1 MISKSRFSLI
11 AVIMLVLL
19 GFGFQNQ
26 AKGQPGENA
35 QFCPF
40 VEVPIGW
47 LKTEDIT
54 ALSPINFSG
63 ALIGTVE
70 NVNGAAVGG
79 MDWQHVDFVDPLAP
93 TPTNEVGAQAVTWW
107 TQKGGRN
114 TYVQVTIADEFFTA
128 IHVRILDENCNEI
141 RNFCDFY
148 TGGDTHVYNLGD
160 LVLNDGDTP
169 DENVLQGHEGFLT
182 ITAVDDCP
190 SPDLAIDYNALAVTV
205 QVIDDIDYSYG
216 FNANHRFAVCEDI
229 PVFIDSNLI
238 SNGSFQSGFLDPW
251 FQSQGGA
258 SGVIGE
264 TGISPNVDVPPCQGP
279 DCDDPDSNLFMSY
292 ILSDA
297 TVPAGAYGATAP
309 LGSIAS
315 QIRAC
320 APNCGFPNA
329 DNLINV
335 GAVDTNVT
343 IVQSNEFFPGSDPN
357 FFSNSGE
364 VEYDLAFLAPDDI
377 TDFACENYAAVC
389 LIDTTPTHQTIPG
402 PPVVV
407 NCNCYQQSDT
417 ANVGS
422 IVGGG
427 SCSLQSNDNATY
439 AISPFEFQGG
449 IGPFVS
455 GSLSGVNTGSSY
467 VVQYITAQK
476 ASATCATNPTPNTR
490 STTGALVDNFLNLET
505 VQTFFE
511 CDGTLTGEINA
522 YLTNFLP
529 GQFAGQFNKID
540 DNEAGGDAILINF
553 ADEYLPNYRTLGA
566 FISAE
571 VGIVDDFEDFQ
582 SCGDITACFLR
593 LGIDDSIGISDDF
606 ETPTPTGPTGTPTVP
621 PTITPTPT
629 STPTQGPNGGG
640 GSCAIAGSPVQLGT
654 AFANVL
660 IPLVPVAFA
669 FGVRAARRRRNK

>member
-26 AKGQPGENA
+26 AKGVPGDDG

-47 LKTEDIT
+47 LKTNDIT
-54 ALSPINFSG
+54 PLSPLNFSG

-70 NVNGAAVGG
+70 GVNGAAVGG

-114 TYVQVTIADEFFTA
+114 TFVQVTNSDEIPIAV
-128 IHVRILDENCNEI
+128 HVRLLDENCNEI

-148 TGGDTHVYNLGD
+148 TGGDTHVYDFGD
-160 LVLNDGDTP
+160 LVTNIGDTP
-169 DENVLQGHEGFLT
+169 DDNVLQGHEGFLT
-182 ITAVDDCP
+182 ITTVNDCP
-190 SPDLAIDYNALAVTV
+190 SPDQAFADNSLAVTV

-216 FNANHRFAVCEDI
+216 FNANHRFAVCDDI
-229 PVFIDSNLI
+229 PVFTDINLI
-238 SNGSFQSGFLDPW
+238 LNGSFQDGSLTSW
-251 FQSQGGA
+251 FISQGGA
-258 SGVIGE
+258 AGVINE
-264 TGISPNVDVPPCQGP
+264 SGISPNVDVPPCQGP
-279 DCDDPDSNLFMSY
+279 DCDDPDASLFMSY
-292 ILSDA
+292 IVSDL
-297 TVPAGAYGATAP
+297 TVPAGPYGATSSP
-309 LGSIAS
+309 GSIAA
-315 QIRAC
+315 QIRAN
-320 APNCGFPNA
+320 AGFPNV
-329 DNLINV
+329 DNLIQA
-335 GAVDTNVT
+335 GPADTNVT
-343 IVQSNEFFPGSDPN
+343 IVQSNEFFPGDDPQ
-357 FFSNSGE
+357 FFSNDG
-364 VEYDLAFLAPDDI
+364 VVNYDLAFLAPDDV
-377 TDFACENYAAVC
+377 TWSSCENYAAVC
-389 LIDTTPTHQTIPG
+389 LIDTTPTHQTIPA

-407 NCNCYQQSDT
+407 DCDCYQQSGT

-422 IVGGG
+422 ITGGG
-427 SCSLQSNDNATY
+427 TCSLQANDNATY

-455 GSLSGVNTGSSY
+455 GSVGGVLVGNSY

-476 ASATCATNPTPNTR
+476 AGGCSTNPTNNTR
-490 STTGALVDNFLNLET
+490 STTGALVDNFRNVET
-505 VQTFFE
+505 LRTFLE

-522 YLTNFLP
+522 FLTNFLP
-529 GQFAGQFNKID
+529 SQFAGQFNKIG
-540 DNEAGGDAILINF
+540 DNEAGGDAVLINF
-553 ADEYLPNYRTLGA
+553 SDEYLPNYRTIGQ
-566 FISAE
+566 FVTAE
-571 VGIVDDFEDFQ
+571 IGIVDEFEDFQ
-582 SCGDITACFLR
+582 SCGDVTACFLR
-593 LGIDDSIGISDDF
+593 LGIDASIGISDEF
-606 ETPTPTGPTGTPTVP
+606 NTPTPTGGPVTSPPPVTPTVP
-621 PTITPTPT
+621 PTISPTNRP
-629 STPTQGPNGGG
+629 GGG

>member
-26 AKGQPGENA
+26 AKGVPGDNG

-54 ALSPINFSG
+54 PLSPINFSG

-70 NVNGAAVGG
+70 AVNGAAVGG

-93 TPTNEVGAQAVTWW
+93 TPTNEVGAQAVSWW

-114 TYVQVTIADEFFTA
+114 TFVQVTNSDEISIAV
-128 IHVRILDENCNEI
+128 HVRLLDENCNEI

-148 TGGDTHVYNLGD
+148 TGGDTHVYDFGD

-182 ITAVDDCP
+182 ITTVNDCP
-190 SPDLAIDYNALAVTV
+190 SPDQAFADNVLAVTT
-205 QVIDDIDYSYG
+205 QIIDDIDYSYG
-216 FNANHRFAVCEDI
+216 FNANHRFAVCDNI
-229 PVFIDSNLI
+229 PVFTDVNLI
-238 SNGSFQSGFLDPW
+238 LNGSFQDGVLGSW
-251 FQSQGGA
+251 FISQGGA
-258 SGVIGE
+258 AGVIGE
-264 TGISPNVDVPPCQGP
+264 TGISPNVAVPPCQGP
-279 DCDDPDSNLFMSY
+279 DCDDPDANLFMSY
-292 ILSDA
+292 IVSDA
-297 TVPAGAYGATAP
+297 TVPSGPYGASSP
-309 LGSIAS
+309 PGSIAAL
-315 QIRAC
+315 IRA
-320 APNCGFPNA
+320 NIGGSA
-329 DNLINV
+329 DNLIGV
-335 GAVDTNVT
+335 GAADTNVT
-343 IVQSNEFFPGSDPN
+343 IVQSNTFTPGADPQ
-357 FFSNSGE
+357 FFSNTG
-364 VEYDLAFLAPDDI
+364 VVNYDLAFLAPEDI
-377 TDFACENYAAVC
+377 AFSACENYAAVC
-389 LIDTTPTHQTIPG
+389 VVNITPTFNIPPD
-402 PPVVV
+402 PPVFED
-407 NCNCYQQSDT
+407 CDCYQQNTT
-417 ANVGS
+417 AATGNFQGF
-422 IVGGG
+422 G
-427 SCSLQSNDNATY
+427 SCSILGNDNLTY
-439 AISPFEFQGG
+439 AIGAFEFQGG
-449 IGPFVS
+449 TGPFVS
-455 GSLSGVNTGSSY
+455 GTLNAPVNGSTY

-476 ASATCATNPTPNTR
+476 AGACASNPSNLTR
-490 STTGALVDNFLNLET
+490 ATTGALVDNFRNVET
-505 VQTFFE
+505 LQTFLE

-522 YLTNFLP
+522 FLTNFLP
-529 GQFAGQFNKID
+529 TQFAGQFNKID

-553 ADEYLPNYRTLGA
+553 ADEYVPNYRTLGA
-566 FISAE
+566 FITAE

-582 SCGDITACFLR
+582 SCGDISACFLR

-606 ETPTPTGPTGTPTVP
+606 STPTPTGGPTTSAPPVTPPPSTTP
-621 PTITPTPT
+621 PTNR
-629 STPTQGPNGGG
+629 PNGGG